1 MPDTIAAIATIQAP
15 SAIGIVRL
23 TGPDTRRILD
33 GVFAPANGRPMSAQ
47 TPRKL
52 VFGRALDRSG
62 GVIDEAL
69 AVLFPGPNSYTGE
82 DCAEIHC
89 HGSPVVLDEVLA
101 AAFARGARQAR
112 GGEFTQR
119 AFLSGR
125 MDLIQA
131 ESVADLIDAE
141 SAGAARNAVG
151 QLQGRMSRSV
161 EGIYD
166 ALMDVVSRFYAI
178 VDYPDEEIEPL
189 QQAQIEQTL
198 AESAERLDALLAT
211 FSRGRLLKSGVP
223 AVILGKP
230 NAGKS
235 SLLNAL
241 LGYDRAIVTDIAG
254 TTRDTVEE
262 KVLVGSVLLRLCD
275 TAGIRDAADTVERL
289 GVERAQQAAQRAE
302 LALLVL
308 DGSAPLTREDEEAIA
323 AARRARRM
331 LVLVNKADLPQV
343 LDTAALRA
351 RFGEVIPLSARSG
364 AGVDALCRAV
374 EELFAGGETPRGEL
388 LTNAR
393 QAESAQRA
401 LDAVRRAEQALRS
414 GLSPDAVLTDAEE
427 ALEALAEFSGKRV
440 RDDLVATIFSRF
452 CVGK

>member
-275 TAGIRDAADTVERL
+275 TAGIHQTEDAVEKI
-289 GVERAQQAAQRAE
+289 GVERARAAARQAS

-308 DGSAPLTREDEEAIA
+308 DGSRPLTEADREAMDL
-323 AARRARRM
+323 ARQAPNL
-331 LVLVNKADLPQV
+331 LVAVNKSDLP
-343 LDTAALRA
+343 RA
-351 RFGEVIPLSARSG
+351 VDIGRLADEFDNVVSLSARSG
-364 AGVDALCRAV
+364 EGVSVLCDAIGAMYPAGEGR
-374 EELFAGGETPRGEL
+374 PGEL

-393 QAESAQRA
+393 QADAVSRA
-401 LDAVRRAEQALRS
+401 LASVRSARSALRI
-414 GLSPDAVLTDAEE
+414 GMTPDVVLTDAEA
-427 ALEALAEFSGKRV
+427 ALEALGELNGKHI
-440 RDDLVATIFSRF
+440 RDDLIQTIFSRF